1 MGTFIVDPVNEA
13 ELALRQFPNRGARG
27 IMVRF
32 AVVLEIA
39 LLAPGFMF
47 NLGDFLG
54 GTMEVKKVSPPATT
68 ALIVVAFFLTTLT
81 NASAGTEKVLANF
94 PGAHGGLQPW
104 AGLVSDAAGNF
115 YGVTYYRGRN
125 GKGEVFRVRYSAATG
140 WSECTAYGFKGGKD
154 GAAPYGGLIFDAAGN
169 VYGTT
174 SSGGFYGGGTAFTL
188 THTSGC
194 NWTGTVLDQ
203 FGKGEDG
210 NYPAAALV
218 FDQSGNLYGTT
229 QAGGTHGYGTVFK
242 LQLTSGKWTEH
253 VPHNFIGTD
262 GSSPWASVTFD
273 RAGNLYG
280 TTATG
285 GKYNYGVVFQLSPA
299 SGGKW
304 IEHVIHTFT
313 GGADGS
319 EPQAGVV
326 FDSAGNLYSASVYGG
341 TLSAGNITYSNLP
354 SSQTKAGRKRFC
366 TTLPVAQT
374 ERPPGT
380 RPFWAPPATSTAPPM
395 KAASPL
401 VPFSSSRAQPADGR
415 RPYSTPSTAGAL
427 AAVPLAA

>member
-1 MGTFIVDPVNEA
+1 MG
-13 ELALRQFPNRGARG
+13 
-27 IMVRF
+27 
-32 AVVLEIA
+32 
-39 LLAPGFMF
+39 
-47 NLGDFLG
+47 
-54 GTMEVKKVSPPATT
+54 VKKVSPSATT

-81 NASAGTEKVLANF
+81 KASAGTEKVLANF

-115 YGVTYYRGRN
+115 YGVTYYGGPN

-169 VYGTT
+169 LYGTT
-174 SSGGFYGGGTAFTL
+174 SSGGFYGGGTAFKL

-194 NWTGTVLDQ
+194 NWTSSVLYQ

-218 FDQSGNLYGTT
+218 FDHSGSLYGTT

-253 VPHNFIGTD
+253 VLHNFIGTD

-299 SGGKW
+299 SGGRW
-304 IEHVIHTFT
+304 IELVIHTFT

-341 TLSAGNITYSNLP
+341 TLSAGNIFKLTKQSNQSWKETVLYNF
-354 SSQTKAGRKRFC
+354 TGGADG
-366 TTLPVAQT
+366 
-374 ERPPGT
+374 
-380 RPFWAPPATSTAPPM
+380 
-395 KAASPL
+395 ASPWDTPILDSAGHLYGTAYEGGISFGTVFELSRTSHGWKETVLYTFHGGSTGRCPVGGLIRDSAGHLYGTALRGGVDNRGL
-401 VPFSSSRAQPADGR
+401 VFEIMG
-415 RPYSTPSTAGAL
+415 AGASQ
-427 AAVPLAA
+427 